1 MFTLLEMEPQ
11 SSIYS
16 EARKR
21 GLSDITTYSIIEEF
35 KRENWRLPVSFEELL
50 EVME

>member
-1 MFTLLEMEPQ
+1 MFTILEMEPQ

-21 GLSDITTYSIIEEF
+21 GLSDITTYSLIEEF
-35 KRENWRLPVSFEELL
+35 KRENWRLPVCFEDLL
-50 EVME
+50 EVVE

>member
-1 MFTLLEMEPQ
+1 MFTLLAMDPQ

>member
-1 MFTLLEMEPQ
+1 MLTLLEMEPQ

-21 GLSDITTYSIIEEF
+21 GLLDITTYSLIEEF
-35 KRENWRLPVSFEELL
+35 KRENWRLPFSFEDLL
-50 EVME
+50 EVLE

>member
-21 GLSDITTYSIIEEF
+21 GLYDITTHSLIEEF
-35 KRENWRLPVSFEELL
+35 KRENWRLPVSFEDLL
-50 EVME
+50 EVVE